1 MVNVLTGEYNCI
13 LVTSY
18 PQLEETH
25 PPTVL
30 QGHLY
35 GGERKLGEEGR
46 GGMRKGEWRGSGG
59 DEEGGWRGVEGGVE
73 EGWRG

>member
-25 PPTVL
+25 PSTVL

-35 GGERKLGEEGR
+35 EGERKWGEEGR
-46 GGMRKGEWRGSGG
+46 GEMRKGEWRG
-59 DEEGGWRGVEGGVE
+59 
-73 EGWRG
+73 